1 MLLQGEWSMPKTG
14 AGLNRRTS
22 LIQKTVSYI
31 YEEVT
36 HPSDLS
42 GYTNK
47 HLYSTGTFD
56 NKLLL
61 GYRVEATIVSPTLN
75 LPALK
80 EALYPL
86 LTGPFV
92 DGVLIAEEVRKPY
105 TQCHSRL
112 YLFA

>member
-86 LTGPFV
+86 LTGPFLSMV
-92 DGVLIAEEVRKPY
+92 
-105 TQCHSRL
+105 C
-112 YLFA
+112 